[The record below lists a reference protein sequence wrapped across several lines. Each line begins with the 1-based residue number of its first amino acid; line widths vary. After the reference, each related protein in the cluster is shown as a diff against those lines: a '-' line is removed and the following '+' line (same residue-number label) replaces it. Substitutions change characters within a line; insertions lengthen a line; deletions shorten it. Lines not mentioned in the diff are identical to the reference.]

1 MFLAFLSEV
10 LKDDYFAVIAKAG
23 LIGMD
28 KIYDLDSINHPVSS
42 FSGIGSLVYLY
53 YNLSVLWDDDNLYQ
67 KYEATIDKLEKSI
80 ELAEYE
86 TDIIG
91 GLSGIIIML
100 DNIHKQSKENRLVE
114 MIVRYGEK
122 LSCLIANEEK
132 LTGFSHGMS
141 GFALAAMIAWNYTG
155 DNKYCR
161 LYRSLISDENAH
173 YNCVS
178 GNWEDLRDNSTK
190 DSVYWCHGAA
200 GIALSRHLMSY
211 LCHEDDRESI
221 ARDKSLAIKKLLSD
235 GFNEEMNHSL
245 CHGMFGNLD
254 ILLTLAGGDD
264 NSSTLPDKVD
274 LISSQVIHDG
284 HQRGVRYGGVG
295 EVKELTGYMLGMTG
309 IGMTL
314 LRLIDA
320 RIPSILSLNVWRK

>member
-190 DSVYWCHGAA
+190 DSVYWC
-200 GIALSRHLMSY
+200 M
-211 LCHEDDRESI
+211 
-221 ARDKSLAIKKLLSD
+221 
-235 GFNEEMNHSL
+235 
-245 CHGMFGNLD
+245 
-254 ILLTLAGGDD
+254 
-264 NSSTLPDKVD
+264 VQ
-274 LISSQVIHDG
+274 QV
-284 HQRGVRYGGVG
+284 
-295 EVKELTGYMLGMTG
+295 
-309 IGMTL
+309 
-314 LRLIDA
+314 
-320 RIPSILSLNVWRK
+320 